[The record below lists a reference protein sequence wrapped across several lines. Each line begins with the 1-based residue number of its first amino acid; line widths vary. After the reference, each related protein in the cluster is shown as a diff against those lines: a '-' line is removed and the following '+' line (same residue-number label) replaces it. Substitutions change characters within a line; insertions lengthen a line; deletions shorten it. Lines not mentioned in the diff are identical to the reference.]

1 MCFSEENLVM
11 NNSPFFLT
19 RGLAAFPLLPVHL
32 SPRSLPLANRQPARE
47 EIIIHPSV
55 MWIDSLIRLYLMLI
69 VVIPL
74 FPFSCI
80 RSPLD

>member
-19 RGLAAFPLLPVHL
+19 RGLAASPLLPLRL
-32 SPRSLPLANRQPARE
+32 SSRPLPLANRQPARE